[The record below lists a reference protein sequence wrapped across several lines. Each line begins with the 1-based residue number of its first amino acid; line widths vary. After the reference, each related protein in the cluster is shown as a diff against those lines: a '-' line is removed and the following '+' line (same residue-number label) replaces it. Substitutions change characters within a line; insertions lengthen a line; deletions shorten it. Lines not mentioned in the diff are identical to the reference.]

1 MTINYIEPD
10 NEDDRSMKIYE
21 MSNHRG
27 KKEVEFK
34 DDNPNNDDSEMKFY
48 SIR

>member
-27 KKEVEFK
+27 REVDIK
-34 DDNPNNDDSEMKFY
+34 DDNPSNNDSEMKFY
-48 SIR
+48 SM